1 MGAALLPPAKAGSGG
16 EAGRCGGACSV
27 PAHLLRPR
35 TCRFFLDRPPS
46 LARLSPCCSGG
57 SHPAL
62 GFRDPCVTRPGQ
74 GEPVLGFCW
83 IGKRGLSSWQDGGM
97 SHGAAR
103 APWPPQGRLPAE
115 EANKEENRKC
125 DGGRE
130 SQTLNLES
138 TWTQLFLRF
147 WSREQYIHFF
157 PEAIGTSN

>member
-1 MGAALLPPAKAGSGG
+1 
-16 EAGRCGGACSV
+16 
-27 PAHLLRPR
+27 
-35 TCRFFLDRPPS
+35 
-46 LARLSPCCSGG
+46 
-57 SHPAL
+57 
-62 GFRDPCVTRPGQ
+62 
-74 GEPVLGFCW
+74 
-83 IGKRGLSSWQDGGM
+83 M

-125 DGGRE
+125 DGGSE